1 MSGNAGA
8 TPCFWIFYIWHNERE
23 HRISHRRSE
32 IGHDHGKTERGVSD
46 QLFTGY
52 DEQIIEL
59 SGQCTDAFHCGFGF
73 PYDKGSDNTIPGW
86 RVDSHNV

>member
-1 MSGNAGA
+1 L
-8 TPCFWIFYIWHNERE
+8 HNEGE

-46 QLFTGY
+46 QLFTSY
-52 DEQIIEL
+52 DKQIIEL

-73 PYDKGSDNTIPGW
+73 PYDKGGDNTIAG
-86 RVDSHNV
+86 